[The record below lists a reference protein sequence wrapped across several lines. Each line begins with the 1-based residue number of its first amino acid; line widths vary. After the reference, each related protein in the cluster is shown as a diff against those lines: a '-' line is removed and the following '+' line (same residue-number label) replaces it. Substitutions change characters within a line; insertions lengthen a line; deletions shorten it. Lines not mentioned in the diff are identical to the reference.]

1 MNLPKILVIVGPTAS
16 GKTSLA
22 LQIAKDIPSEII
34 STDSRQVYKFLD
46 IGTAKPTKLEL
57 AEVPHHCIDIREPDE
72 KFNAGD
78 FQTVG
83 RKAIADILQRKKLP
97 IVCGGTGLYVQAVID
112 GFFEQPEFTGEVRVT
127 LEERVAAEGKE
138 LLYKELQKLDP
149 VSAQTMDATKYRR
162 VIRALEVF
170 YETGVPISQFH
181 AGHKKD
187 QLYNATWIGLNWER
201 SILYKRI
208 NDRVDKMISDGFLNE
223 VKRLRSMGY
232 DDRFQALQTVGY
244 KEAFQHI
251 RGEISY
257 ERMVE
262 LMKQN
267 TRRFAKRQMT
277 WFRKEQRIRW
287 YNITSEDEHNDIT
300 RRIIKKFKS

>member
-16 GKTSLA
+16 GKTALA
-22 LQIAKDIPSEII
+22 LRIAQQLPSEII
-34 STDSRQVYKFLD
+34 SADSRQVYKHLD

-57 AEVPHHCIDIREPDE
+57 QSVPHHCINIREPNE

-78 FQTVG
+78 FQTLG

-97 IVCGGTGLYVQAVID
+97 IVCGGTGLYVQALID
-112 GFFEQPEFTGEVRVT
+112 GFFEQPEFSGDVRVK
-127 LEERVAAEGKE
+127 LEERVAKEGKE
-138 LLYKELQKLDP
+138 SLYNELQKIDP

-181 AGHKKD
+181 AVHKKD
-187 QLYNATWIGLNWER
+187 QLYNAAWIGLNWGR
-201 SILYKRI
+201 SALYKRI
-208 NDRVDKMISDGFLNE
+208 DNRVDRMIADGFFDE
-223 VKRLRSMGY
+223 VKRLQTMGY
-232 DDRFQALQTVGY
+232 DDRFQSLQTVGY

-251 RGEISY
+251 RCEISY

-277 WFRKEQRIRW
+277 WFRKESRLHW
-287 YNITSEDEHNDIT
+287 YNIDSETGLSDIT
-300 RRIIKKFKS
+300 RQTIRKFKS